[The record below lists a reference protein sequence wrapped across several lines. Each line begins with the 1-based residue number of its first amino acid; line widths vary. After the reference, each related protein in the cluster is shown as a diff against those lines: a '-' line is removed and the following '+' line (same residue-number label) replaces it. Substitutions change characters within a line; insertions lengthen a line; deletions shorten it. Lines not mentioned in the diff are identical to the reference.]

1 MNFLNLKYF
10 LVLAEDLSFSRSAA
24 KLHISQQSLSAH
36 IHKLETE
43 CGLQLFY
50 REPPLRLT
58 FAGEEFAKS
67 AHVIMAEKEFLEKKL
82 AGLLDCKQGNIA
94 IGVPISRGT
103 ILLPRVLALFHQ
115 EFPNVKVHLVEGS
128 TNDISEELLR
138 GRTDLNL
145 GFEIKDSERIESN
158 KLYLERTKIVVPN
171 SILETLPNY
180 KDIAAAPEPLPLCT
194 FASCPFI
201 SLHESTLTGSV
212 LSQIARKEDFTP
224 NIVMDT
230 KNLLTMLSLCCE
242 GLGICICPNSFLVEN
257 GPLINT
263 AFLNKVAVFNMKH
276 DFGEQWIVVSRL
288 KRKYHSL
295 PEKRLLKIIRDTYT
309 DM

>member
-82 AGLLDCKQGNIA
+82 ASLLDCQQGNIA

-103 ILLPRVLALFHQ
+103 ILLPRVLAHFHQ
-115 EFPNVKVHLVEGS
+115 EFPYVKVHLVEGS
-128 TNDISEELLR
+128 TNEISQELLR

-145 GFEIKDSERIESN
+145 GFETEDSERIESN

-171 SILETLPNY
+171 SILETLP
-180 KDIAAAPEPLPLCT
+180 DCESMPETQTALSLRT
-194 FASCPFI
+194 FAACPFV

-212 LSQIARKEDFTP
+212 LSQIAREESFTP

-230 KNLLTMLSLCCE
+230 GNLLTMLSLCCE
-242 GLGICICPNSFLVEN
+242 GLGICICPNSFLIDN

-263 AFLNKVAVFNMKH
+263 AFLERVTIFDMKS
-276 DFGEQWIVVSRL
+276 DLGTQWIVANRL

-309 DM
+309 DV